1 MKIDFTKYELPVD
14 ALRLSHWQCIV
25 EEDIS
30 PKNSDVPWITRL
42 YEIRPCKAEF
52 KFAPKFE
59 ISIDTDLVLAAVWP
73 NKYLNSIE
81 IRGQEC
87 SIAEVVQLTK
97 PIIEAWG
104 LTCRELVAQPD
115 GQHVKKYSDAKSE
128 LAAWCAKP
136 DQWRCRNHEEDRA
149 QIEAAIRSGSHP
161 SYLADSATNPSPGIA
176 FFRLMIFLS
185 ETNEALFSLRLVS
198 YWRQLDFGN

>member
-1 MKIDFTKYELPVD
+1 M
-14 ALRLSHWQCIV
+14 
-25 EEDIS
+25 
-30 PKNSDVPWITRL
+30 PWITRL
-42 YEIRPCKAEF
+42 YEIRSCKAEF

-87 SIAEVVQLTK
+87 SIAEVVQLAN
-97 PIIEAWG
+97 PIMEAWG
-104 LTCRELVAQPD
+104 LTCGELVAQPD

-136 DQWRCRNHEEDRA
+136 DQWLCRNHEEDRA